1 MIRLFRGTGIGPVL
15 VMTLI
20 TAALWIQY
28 FINPPQLMP
37 APGGDAMPL
46 WDLIFNPLSGFPL
59 LAVFLSS
66 VMMVITVI
74 VMIRFNTTVF
84 FIPKRTYFPA
94 LFFIL
99 YFSAFPEGM
108 ILNPAMPAALLIMVG
123 IWRMMAAYRMNGM
136 AFNFFDA
143 ALIISSAGMFYAG
156 ALWFVLLVIT
166 GALILRA
173 PDFREII
180 ITIAGALLPWII
192 LYAVWYLTGGSMSDL
207 TEIIRHNLFDRMPSV
222 TLSRALIVLLIV
234 IAVGFLPALL
244 SLIREMLKL
253 KIRSRKTF
261 ELLLWMTVI
270 CAVAYAITP
279 SVSVEIIAITA
290 IPVSFIMANYCA
302 FTRRP
307 LIPEIL
313 LWLMVV
319 MIVVARFWRA

>member
-1 MIRLFRGTGIGPVL
+1 MIRLFRGTGIGPLL

-28 FINPPQLMP
+28 FINPPQLVP

-46 WDLIFNPLSGFPL
+46 WDLIFNPLSGFPF

-99 YFSAFPEGM
+99 YFSAFPEVM

-123 IWRMMAAYRMNGM
+123 IWRMMAAYRLNGI

-143 ALIISSAGMFYAG
+143 ALIISSAGMLYAG

-166 GALILRA
+166 GALILRT
-173 PDFREII
+173 PDFREI
-180 ITIAGALLPWII
+180 TVTVAGALLPWTI
-192 LYAVWYLTGGSMSDL
+192 LYAVWYLTGASMSDL

-222 TLSRALIVLLIV
+222 TLSRALIILLIV
-234 IAVGFLPALL
+234 IAIGFLPALL
-244 SLIREMLKL
+244 SLIREMPTL

-290 IPVSFIMANYCA
+290 IPVSFIMANYCT
-302 FTRRP
+302 FTRRA

-313 LWLMVV
+313 LWLMIV
-319 MIVVARFWRA
+319 MIVVARLWPA

>member
-28 FINPPQLMP
+28 IINPPQLMP

-46 WDLIFNPLSGFPL
+46 WDMIFNPLSGFPL

-123 IWRMMAAYRMNGM
+123 IWRMMAAYRMNSM

-156 ALWFVLLVIT
+156 GFWFVLLVIT

-244 SLIREMLKL
+244 SLIREMPTL